1 MDPTLHKIIVRPRF
15 HMLLVLRNDRFYTHR
30 LWTDE
35 GQTDRD
41 RERERVNHKGLHQGL
56 RERKE
61 DKETLILTY
70 DQREREREKKI
81 QKHSY

>member
-35 GQTDRD
+35 GQTDRQTD
-41 RERERVNHKGLHQGL
+41 RDR
-56 RERKE
+56 
-61 DKETLILTY
+61 
-70 DQREREREKKI
+70 QRERESTTKDYIRA
-81 QKHSY
+81 

>member
-1 MDPTLHKIIVRPRF
+1 MDPALHKIIVRPRF

-41 RERERVNHKGLHQGL
+41 R
-56 RERKE
+56 
-61 DKETLILTY
+61 
-70 DQREREREKKI
+70 QRERESTTKDYIRA
-81 QKHSY
+81 